1 MALEG
6 RVRATS
12 RNDDLFGRR
21 RPVAVATDARA
32 EMLGQLRFVLLLLGA
47 LAAGSA
53 AVASHWDLPGSWLVP
68 QWLVEWL
75 MPRVP

>member
-1 MALEG
+1 MAFEG

-12 RNDDLFGRR
+12 RNDDLLGRR
-21 RPVAVATDARA
+21 RAVALATYGRA
-32 EMLGQLRFVLLLLGA
+32 EMLGQIRFVLLLLGA

-53 AVASHWDLPGSWLVP
+53 AVASHWELPSSWLVP
-68 QWLVEWL
+68 QWLIEWL